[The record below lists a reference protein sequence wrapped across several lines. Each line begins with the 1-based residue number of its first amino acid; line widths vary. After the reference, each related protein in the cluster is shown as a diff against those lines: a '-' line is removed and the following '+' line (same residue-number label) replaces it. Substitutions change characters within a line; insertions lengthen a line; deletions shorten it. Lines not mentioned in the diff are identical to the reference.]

1 MATLRGLGCVPT
13 FAGSS
18 CVRRSAA
25 ARRAGAVARRT
36 EARNGIASPL
46 VGTGVRA
53 RRRGRPSVAPVAALG
68 ADAADAL
75 ANLAPH
81 VDAAATLAAARVAE
95 LADAAAAL
103 DASAFDAASG
113 SSFADALDAVSGAAS
128 DAAEETGAQ
137 RMEGILSPISDRL
150 EAFVLGTQAL
160 FEKQG
165 VPYPLG
171 SSIIFTTF
179 VVKALTYPFTKSQVE
194 ATLNIQ
200 NLAPQTDAVR
210 EKYKDDP
217 ERMNIEINRLYE
229 ENQVSPLAGCV
240 PILLTLPV
248 VWGLYRAFNN
258 ASIDGSFDE
267 PWFFIPSLAGPSP
280 DRTLAWL
287 LPLDENYAPPIGWH
301 DAGLYLIVPALTV
314 LSQYVS
320 MEILKPPKD
329 ANKDPDAPDPND
341 SVLLQLLPLF
351 IGYVSLTVPAG
362 LTLYWLFNNLFTT
375 ATQVYLR
382 QGGGA
387 VAKIEKSTDVV
398 VKVPLGCAVVD
409 LATMQ
414 TEPRD
419 APYEGPYV
427 IYGDE
432 TSADSV
438 RYDSESIARAAASST
453 GAFYTTPEEREAATA
468 KWASLLA
475 DRGTRA
481 RNPADREMASV
492 AELEAVIAEFE
503 AGGFEAEAREVADA
517 LNALNAMGGDDA
529 LAALVERGLRTRA
542 EEEARAMRDAVGAA
556 EEDEKS
562 GLPSLEELNSAR

>member
-1 MATLRGLGCVPT
+1 MATSMATLRGLGCVPT

-18 CVRRSAA
+18 CVRRPAA

-75 ANLAPH
+75 ANIAPH

-240 PILLTLPV
+240 PILLTLPGGLGAVPRVQQRVHRRV
-248 VWGLYRAFNN
+248 VRRAVVLH
-258 ASIDGSFDE
+258 
-267 PWFFIPSLAGPSP
+267 SLARGA
-280 DRTLAWL
+280 LARS
-287 LPLDENYAPPIGWH
+287 H
-301 DAGLYLIVPALTV
+301 AGV
-314 LSQYVS
+314 
-320 MEILKPPKD
+320 
-329 ANKDPDAPDPND
+329 
-341 SVLLQLLPLF
+341 
-351 IGYVSLTVPAG
+351 
-362 LTLYWLFNNLFTT
+362 
-375 ATQVYLR
+375 
-382 QGGGA
+382 A
-387 VAKIEKSTDVV
+387 VAFGRKLRPSHRVARRRAVLDRPGAHRACRSTS
-398 VKVPLGCAVVD
+398 
-409 LATMQ
+409 
-414 TEPRD
+414 RWR
-419 APYEGPYV
+419 
-427 IYGDE
+427 
-432 TSADSV
+432 S
-438 RYDSESIARAAASST
+438 
-453 GAFYTTPEEREAATA
+453 
-468 KWASLLA
+468 
-475 DRGTRA
+475 
-481 RNPADREMASV
+481 
-492 AELEAVIAEFE
+492 
-503 AGGFEAEAREVADA
+503 
-517 LNALNAMGGDDA
+517 
-529 LAALVERGLRTRA
+529 
-542 EEEARAMRDAVGAA
+542 
-556 EEDEKS
+556 
-562 GLPSLEELNSAR
+562 

>member
-18 CVRRSAA
+18 CVRRPAA

-53 RRRGRPSVAPVAALG
+53 RRRGRPSVAPFAALG

-414 TEPRD
+414 TQPRD